1 MAGADWRNTLR
12 GIFIYGFVIDM
23 SLLLKSGL
31 LMAAWA
37 GCLFGDVSYNETV
50 RVGSISAKGPLER
63 LPSIDPPIF
72 DIPANL
78 YARAI
83 AYDISTEFRVSIKGN
98 KLARTRKDVSTIFDL
113 DARTV
118 TVLQRKSHTY
128 TIETFDSASKRLQ
141 EMYGR
146 WFAPLTTETYS
157 TKVERTGKTKVLD
170 ARTAEEFVVIAIGHF
185 HGRNRVASRSVYW
198 IVPQFPSE
206 QAAQFQMR
214 WAQECSLPFPGAE
227 LIGPGPFGAIAEA
240 ASKLGGYAVLRT
252 TQSRPIPNAGNVI
265 DAASYDA
272 SRPNIPQET
281 IAGSYSMFTAEMAR
295 IHAQQTETG
304 GFTSDSIADDIFA
317 VPAGYKLKKGAAYLP

>member
-1 MAGADWRNTLR
+1 
-12 GIFIYGFVIDM
+12 
-23 SLLLKSGL
+23 
-31 LMAAWA
+31 MAAWV
-37 GCLFGDVSYNETV
+37 GCLQGDVSYNETI
-50 RVGSISAKGPLER
+50 RVGSFAARGPLER
-63 LPSIDPPIF
+63 VRSVDPPVF
-72 DIPANL
+72 DIPASQ
-78 YARAI
+78 YAKSPDNEI
-83 AYDISTEFRVSIKGN
+83 TLEFTVSIKGN

-118 TVLQRKSHTY
+118 TVLLRKSHTY

-146 WFAPLTTETYS
+146 WFAHLTTETYS
-157 TKVERTGKTKVLD
+157 AKVERTGQTKVLEGQ
-170 ARTAEEFVVIAIGHF
+170 AAEEFVVIAIGHF

-198 IVPQFPSE
+198 IVPQAPSE

-214 WAQECSLPFPGAE
+214 WAQECNLPFPGAE

-272 SRPNIPQET
+272 SRPEISQEAIT
-281 IAGSYSMFTAEMAR
+281 GSYSMFTAEMAR
-295 IHAQQTETG
+295 IRAQQTEIS
-304 GFTSDSIADDIFA
+304 GFTSDSIADDVFA
-317 VPAGYKLKKGAAYLP
+317 VPAGYTLKRGSAYLP